1 MKQVIEFL
9 TDLSLNNNKE
19 WFQAHKAEYQH
30 AQNTFNQFTL
40 KLIDAISAFDEDVAQ
55 SHLGLKDC
63 TYRIYKDMRFSKEK
77 VPYKTHF
84 GAYINRGGKKSPYA
98 GYYFHLE
105 APVLSERELCEISA
119 NENDFRSSKET
130 LKCGTTENAEFL
142 HKGNQPVEVY
152 EIHQSKGLIG
162 SSLLAAGMYC
172 YEPKVLKSLRDE
184 FSVNGDTFLNAIASA
199 EGFELDGSRALRK
212 VPAEFAFAPER
223 WHGLLRQRDFS
234 LCREFGND
242 YVLGRNGKLSMD
254 GLVEKIAADFSKC
267 KDYIHL
273 LNMAIDYA
281 LEQ

>member
-19 WFQAHKAEYQH
+19 WFQAHKAEYQQ

-84 GAYINRGGKKSPYA
+84 GAYVNKGGKKSPYG
-98 GYYFHLE
+98 GYYFHIE
-105 APVLSERELCEISA
+105 APAIVTADGLC
-119 NENDFRSSKET
+119 
-130 LKCGTTENAEFL
+130 
-142 HKGNQPVEVY
+142 
-152 EIHQSKGLIG
+152 QSKGLIG
-162 SSLLAAGMYC
+162 SNLLAAGIYC

-223 WHGLLRQRDFS
+223 WHELLRQRDFS

-254 GLVEKIAADFSKC
+254 GLVEKVAADFSKC